1 MLNWKKQCSNVN
13 GFNGLYEEM
22 TSGNGLYIL
31 DDVQLPDT
39 CGNTVCTIEFRYYD
53 EHHVSIRC
61 VEAPVHYTGSC
72 PQIRHWLSSGTSDF
86 DSFDDMK
93 DFLLK
98 FRTDHVVETESTTAP
113 HPAPRSGGH
122 NEADPPRMKYDRD
135 ALTIPEP
142 YRGFVKLDKGKL
154 LLDLTSEI
162 FGQKDVLEMI
172 AHLVYIFLGSKGKD
186 RPLSIFLY
194 GPSGTGKTE
203 TAIQLV
209 EMINRQL
216 PREAQRYIY
225 RDIDCTHYTHEG
237 DISRLTGA
245 APGFVGHDEDGPFAV
260 TEDNPYV
267 IYGINEIE
275 KAHAEIAT
283 ALMEAMDT
291 GRMATNGKTL
301 SNGKAYYDLSN
312 CILIFTSNISVD
324 DKKKLGFTS
333 SDAATEMQQE
343 KPENLS
349 TPLKIIQLSNAAKE
363 KLAEVG
369 AFRKEVLGRM
379 DAVLRFNKLSGEA
392 IIQICTKCIEKL
404 ATKKCKLY
412 ITEIDAPLLQEFIN
426 VVANNSSGSFGARN
440 PKQYASSYFGTKF
453 VEFSLEHAD
462 YTHVKVGGT
471 LNDIYVEEVSE
482 QSE

>member
-1 MLNWKKQCSNVN
+1 MFNWKKNCSNVN

-39 CGNTVCTIEFRYYD
+39 CENAICTIEFRYYD
-53 EHHVSIRC
+53 ENHVSMKC
-61 VEAPVHYTGSC
+61 VEAPIPYFGSDT
-72 PQIRHWLSSGTSDF
+72 QIASWFTSGVTDF
-86 DSFDDMK
+86 DSFDDLK
-93 DFLLK
+93 SFLLK
-98 FRTDHVVETESTTAP
+98 FRSDHIPAAQPVAPDPNPIPRRETTP
-113 HPAPRSGGH
+113 HP
-122 NEADPPRMKYDRD
+122 RMRYDKN

-142 YRGFVKLDKGKL
+142 YKGFVKLDKDKL

-172 AHLVYIFLGSKGKD
+172 VHLVYIFLGSKGKD

-209 EMINRQL
+209 DMINRQL
-216 PREAQRYIY
+216 PKEAQRYIY
-225 RDIDCTHYTHEG
+225 RDIDCSHYQDKG

-245 APGFVGHDEDGPFAV
+245 APGYIGHDEEGPFAI

-267 IYGINEIE
+267 IYAINEIE

-324 DKKKLGFTS
+324 DKKKFGFQAS
-333 SDAATEMQQE
+333 NVE
-343 KPENLS
+343 PETYKDGAEDLS
-349 TPLKIIQLSNAAKE
+349 IPLKIIQLSNAAKE
-363 KLAEVG
+363 KLAEAG

-379 DAVLRFNKLSGEA
+379 DAVLKFNKLSGEA
-392 IIQICTKCIEKL
+392 IIQICVKCIEKL
-404 ATKKCKLY
+404 ATKKSKLY
-412 ITEIDAPLLQEFIN
+412 ITEIDTPILQEFIN
-426 VVANNSSGSFGARN
+426 IVANNSSGSFGARN
-440 PKQYASSYFGTKF
+440 PKQFAEAYFGSAF
-453 VEFSLEHAD
+453 VSYSHKHPD
-462 YTHVKVGGT
+462 YTHIKVSGS
-471 LNDIYVEEVSE
+471 LNDIRITEDTVEPNA
-482 QSE
+482 